1 MNNDVKKANTPF
13 EKLCLGQSDDMDV
26 EICKEIAAELEKCP
40 DCHFF
45 YNSVEKTIEMYREV
59 ENDKN
64 MDEDMELRLLR
75 ILNLE
80 DFKPCD
86 DK

>member
-1 MNNDVKKANTPF
+1 MKDEVKTESSPF
-13 EKLCLGQSDDMDV
+13 EKLCLGLSHDMDAD
-26 EICKEIAAELEKCP
+26 ICKEIAAELEKCP

-59 ENDKN
+59 ENNKN
-64 MDEDMELRLLR
+64 LDEDMELRLLR

-86 DK
+86 DE